1 MLEKLMNSPIAWTIL
16 AILAVVSFIYAI
28 VCQHKN
34 KEKKEFSYCLKFNN
48 LIQKKKSDFDKLLIT
63 YNGQMVE
70 DLCVSRFTV
79 WNSGNRTL
87 NSTDIVDS
95 KELTISV
102 ADNCKILD
110 TDLIYCSEETN
121 KFSLKVVDESTVKLF
136 FEYVDVNDG
145 LVVQIIHTGSD
156 DDIRIDCK
164 IKGGNQIK
172 NIVNETFPK
181 AIRKVMNNEVFE
193 KMTIFSIGV
202 IIVLF
207 FLMSA
212 IFVVSNFNEDL
223 QRFLFFSAITTD
235 EIKGM
240 TKYTAITTAITFFV
254 SSMSITVMYIPLVKK
269 YFGMGIPKK
278 LKKFSDLKN

>member
-1 MLEKLMNSPIAWTIL
+1 MNSPIAWTIL
-16 AILAVVSFIYAI
+16 AILAIVSFIYAI
-28 VCQHKN
+28 VCQHQN

-48 LIQKKKSDFDKLLIT
+48 LIQQKKSDFDKLLIT

-102 ADNCKILD
+102 SDKCKILD

-121 KFSLKVVDESTVKLF
+121 KFSLKVVDESTVKLL

-193 KMTIFSIGV
+193 KMTIFSIGA

-207 FLMSA
+207 FLMSVMFA
-212 IFVVSNFNEDL
+212 ISNFNEDL

-254 SSMSITVMYIPLVKK
+254 SSMSIAVMYIPLVKK

-278 LKKFSDLKN
+278 LKKFSAFKN

>member
-1 MLEKLMNSPIAWTIL
+1 MNSPIAWTIL
-16 AILAVVSFIYAI
+16 AIIAIVSFIYAI
-28 VCQHKN
+28 VCQYKN

-48 LIQKKKSDFDKLLIT
+48 LIQQKKSDFDKLLIT

-102 ADNCKILD
+102 SDNCKILD

-164 IKGGNQIK
+164 IKGGNPIK

-181 AIRKVMNNEVFE
+181 AIRKVMNKEVFE

-202 IIVLF
+202 IIILF

-212 IFVVSNFNEDL
+212 VFVVSIFNEDL
-223 QRFLFFSAITTD
+223 QRFLFFSAITSD

-240 TKYTAITTAITFFV
+240 TKYTAISTAITLFV
-254 SSMSITVMYIPLVKK
+254 SSMSIAVMYIPLVKK

>member
-1 MLEKLMNSPIAWTIL
+1 MNSPIAWTIL
-16 AILAVVSFIYAI
+16 ALLAIVSFIYAI

-48 LIQKKKSDFDKLLIT
+48 LIQQKKSDFDKLLIT

-102 ADNCKILD
+102 SDNCKILD

-181 AIRKVMNNEVFE
+181 AIRKVMKNEFFE
-193 KMTIFSIGV
+193 KMTIFSIGA

-207 FLMSA
+207 FLMSVMFA
-212 IFVVSNFNEDL
+212 ISIFNEDL
-223 QRFLFFSAITTD
+223 HKFLFSTAITPVELESMTEYTAISSAITL
-235 EIKGM
+235 
-240 TKYTAITTAITFFV
+240 FV
-254 SSMSITVMYIPLVKK
+254 SSISIAVMYIPLVKK
-269 YFGMGIPKK
+269 YFSMGIPKK
-278 LKKFSDLKN
+278 LKKFSAFKN

>member
-1 MLEKLMNSPIAWTIL
+1 MNSPIAWTIL